1 MKIKLCITLFL
12 SFLLLSCSENNVP
25 IQAEAAILVVALRGK
40 KAIRF
45 PFEMKTDHNMVKDII
60 PLKQIV
66 KFDYNSIQKK
76 EKINTVS
83 GSIKVTDSEKLQAL
97 LTTALLTGNTNFE
110 SLMPTIDA
118 SFATKEKHEPKSK
131 VQKFTLSYI
140 ENKDSVT
147 IQKIQLIN

>member
-1 MKIKLCITLFL
+1 MIIYIYIYIYNNNNDDNNNKNPLKLSKYDFPPNYMINLW
-12 SFLLLSCSENNVP
+12 
-25 IQAEAAILVVALRGK
+25 
-40 KAIRF
+40 F

-60 PLKQIV
+60 PLKKII

-76 EKINTVS
+76 KKVNTVN
-83 GSIKVTDSEKLQAL
+83 GSIKVIDSEKLQAL

-118 SFATKEKHEPKSK
+118 SFANKEKHEPKSK